1 MKNILVGTTAE
12 HIRSKNESMKLKTKQ
27 WNSSRQ
33 NSSMSKSFLKNV
45 VSLRDFGDNVKQQN
59 IFIMGSQ
66 KENREKGPEKLF
78 KERVAE
84 NSLIWG
90 MK

>member
-1 MKNILVGTTAE
+1 
-12 HIRSKNESMKLKTKQ
+12 
-27 WNSSRQ
+27 
-33 NSSMSKSFLKNV
+33 MSKSFLKNV

-66 KENREKGPEKLF
+66 RENREKRPEKLF

-84 NSLIWG
+84 NSLRWG